1 MYYLLLLT
9 PIILLVV
16 WVALLG
22 SDSGTNPALPILF
35 SFLFVFSL
43 VLPVPG
49 KYFYIKVLVSFVL
62 FIVAQLITM
71 GLSWD
76 DTYFLGLID

>member
-1 MYYLLLLT
+1 VYYLLLLT

-16 WVALLG
+16 WIALLG
-22 SDSGTNPALPILF
+22 SDTGANPALPILF
-35 SFLFVFSL
+35 SFFFVVSL

-49 KYFYIKVLVSFVL
+49 KYFYFKVFVAFVL
-62 FIVAQLITM
+62 FIVAQLVTM

-76 DTYFLGLID
+76 DT